1 MTDKRDFLLEV
12 GVEELP
18 SSLIPSIFEETK
30 SRFIEK
36 LKESRLHYED
46 LYLVGTPRRVALII
60 KGLQE
65 HQEPLIMKV
74 K

>member
-46 LYLVGTPRRVALII
+46 LYLVGTHISSFGINPTTNSGK
-60 KGLQE
+60 KGD
-65 HQEPLIMKV
+65 
-74 K
+74 